1 VSLAMDKIEERRKDL
16 LNIDDED
23 DTSIIE
29 DMKSELK
36 N

>member
-1 VSLAMDKIEERRKDL
+1 MDKIEERRKDL

>member
-1 VSLAMDKIEERRKDL
+1 MDKVEKRRKDL

-29 DMKSELK
+29 DMKSEL
-36 N
+36 NN